1 MQDVRQEIGRRRQGE
16 LSRHGRPASAAS
28 AGSGSRPA
36 GYSEFDESDRSKVM
50 EMLLSQERVSVPD
63 CSRCVLHAVDGRNA
77 VDHST
82 MKPFCAAV
90 VQVIKLLYEKTFTRP
105 APRGADDAPHKSLT
119 NAGAPRAQ
127 SAEPRGVA
135 VGMNPRA
142 AAPLGRGDAL
152 SYANVDGSSASS
164 RLGRPSSAP
173 HRQDNLLPPTW
184 PGTDVSGH

>member
-1 MQDVRQEIGRRRQGE
+1 MKFILLLSTEWLRSTPRSFFAPGMPWILVLSPE
-16 LSRHGRPASAAS
+16 LCPK
-28 AGSGSRPA
+28 P
-36 GYSEFDESDRSKVM
+36 
-50 EMLLSQERVSVPD
+50 MLLSQERVSVPD